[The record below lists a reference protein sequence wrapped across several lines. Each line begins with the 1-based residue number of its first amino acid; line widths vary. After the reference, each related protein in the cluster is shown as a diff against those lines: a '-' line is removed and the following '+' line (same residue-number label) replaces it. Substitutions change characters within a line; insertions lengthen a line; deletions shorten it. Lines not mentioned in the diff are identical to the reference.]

1 MKNVRVVI
9 DTNVV
14 FSALRSRN
22 GASYRLMSRLDKIN
36 VQIAVSVP
44 LVIEYEKT
52 AQEQLDVIPFSKDE
66 ISEYLDYLCS
76 IAIRQRIFY
85 LWRPYLRDAKDDMV
99 LELAVASGSRYIV
112 TYNKKDFGGVDKFNI
127 LAVNAKEFLHILG
140 DI

>member
-99 LELAVASGSRYIV
+99 LELAVASGSRFIV
-112 TYNKKDFGGVDKFNI
+112 TYNK
-127 LAVNAKEFLHILG
+127 
-140 DI
+140 